1 MKPTTALAIAG
12 TVTTL
17 ELLAIAAGFY
27 AAANAV
33 NWAVLW
39 WKFPR
44 ESVQ

>member
-27 AAANAV
+27 AVANAV
-33 NWAVLW
+33 NWAW
-39 WKFPR
+39 ACWKYPR